1 MAKPKHR
8 PLLEAPH
15 LGGRAYLEA
24 HSFAADDFL
33 ANLLADMVEDT
44 EGLALVAVGG
54 YGRQQLYPKSDLDL
68 VLLHKKRKDIAEI
81 AEKIW
86 YPIWDR
92 GLKLGH
98 GVFTVSEAVNTSKTE
113 LERATSFLTT
123 RLIGGDDNLHDQLD
137 ERIVELWR
145 KNRESM
151 LDQLAR
157 SVHDRH
163 TNSGEAAFQIEPELK
178 EGKGGLRDIHSLIW
192 AERAQEGFAY
202 PFLEELRPHVDTLAA
217 ARVELHRLTGRPGNR
232 VTLDDQDEL
241 AVALGYASGQDLM
254 LRLAQAARRVAWN
267 TDEAWDRWQRSRS
280 RNRRMTDRTTITPEL
295 DIVAGWLE
303 LSVDPADDPT
313 YLLVF
318 AEHAARTGIP
328 MGRVTLSRLAERGGP
343 LPEPWSER
351 CRRLFAE
358 LFMAGSAAI
367 DVVEDLDQ
375 FGLMERL
382 LPEWAAVRCRPQRN
396 VLHTYTVDRHLCEAA
411 VYSASLVDRVV
422 RPDLLVVGTLLH
434 DIGKGYPGDHTEVGV
449 RLIKDIGTRM
459 GYSRQDVGVLVDLCQ
474 QHLLLPD
481 VATRRDLADP
491 GTIRAVAAAVD
502 SVEFLD
508 LLAALTE
515 ADSVA
520 TGPAT
525 WGEWKAG
532 LLRELV
538 RRTTHLLKGGDLV
551 EADGAF
557 PTREILELMALGKR
571 SIVAGKDRLTLV
583 APDEPGLLSRLA
595 GVMAVSGLDVLEA
608 QSYSDEK
615 GMAAN
620 QIVVQH
626 TSGAPVK
633 WDAVGD
639 LLERALNHRVA
650 LAARVAERAR
660 AYQKYQRRL
669 SAAPPRRMVRVD
681 NEISKLAT
689 VVDVH
694 APDSIGLLYRVT
706 RTMSEFRLNITKAK
720 VQTLGPEAV
729 DSFYVTDADGLKLE
743 QNVLDELEVA
753 IRHAMEPPD
762 ANY

>member
-1 MAKPKHR
+1 MGAKNK

-15 LGGRAYLEA
+15 LGGRAYLQA
-24 HSFAADDFL
+24 HSTAADDYL
-33 ANLLADMVEDT
+33 ANLLADMVDDT

-68 VLLHKKRKDIAEI
+68 ILLHNKRKDIAEI

-98 GVFTVSEAVNTSKTE
+98 GVFTVSEAVDISKVE
-113 LERATSFLTT
+113 LERATGFLTT
-123 RLIGGDDNLHDQLD
+123 RLIGGDDDLHNKLD
-137 ERIVELWR
+137 TKIVELWH
-145 KNRESM
+145 KKQEPM
-151 LDQLAR
+151 LDLLAR

-163 TNSGEAAFQIEPELK
+163 IKSGEAAFQIEPELK

-192 AERAQEGFAY
+192 AERASEGFSF
-202 PFLEELRPHVDTLAA
+202 PFLEELRPYGDTLAA
-217 ARVELHRLTGRPGNR
+217 ARVELHRLTGRAGNR
-232 VTLDDQDEL
+232 VTLDDQDEM
-241 AVALGYASGQDLM
+241 ATALGYASGQDLM

-267 TDEAWDRWQRSRS
+267 TDEAWDRWQRGRS
-280 RNRRMTDRTTITPEL
+280 RNRRMTDRTPVTPEL

-303 LSVDPADDPT
+303 LTVDPAEDPT
-313 YLLVF
+313 ALLVF
-318 AEHAARTGIP
+318 AEHAARTGLP
-328 MGRVTLSRLAERGGP
+328 MGRVTLDRLAERGGP
-343 LPEPWSER
+343 LPEPWPER
-351 CRRLFAE
+351 ARQLFAD
-358 LFMAGSAAI
+358 LFIAGSSAI

-375 FGLMERL
+375 FGLMERI

-411 VYSASLVDRVV
+411 VYAASLVDRVV

-459 GYSRQDVGVLVDLCQ
+459 GYSPQDVGVLVDLCQ

-525 WGEWKAG
+525 WGDWKAG

-538 RRTTHLLKGGDLV
+538 SRTTQLLEGGEVGDS
-551 EADGAF
+551 EDSF
-557 PTREILELMALGKR
+557 PTAEVLDLMRSGERTIIAKR
-571 SIVAGKDRLTLV
+571 DRLTLV
-583 APDEPGLLSRLA
+583 APDEPGLFSRLA

-608 QSYSDEK
+608 QAYAD
-615 GMAAN
+615 GDMAAN
-620 QIVVQH
+620 QFVVQY

-633 WDAVGD
+633 WDSVTE
-639 LLERALNHRVA
+639 LVERALDYRVA
-650 LAARVAERAR
+650 IAARVEERAS

-669 SAAPPRRMVRVD
+669 SAAPPRRMVQVD
-681 NEISKLAT
+681 NEISNGAT
-689 VVDVH
+689 VLDVH

-706 RTMSEFRLNITKAK
+706 RTLAEFRLDIRQAK

-729 DSFYVTDADGLKLE
+729 DSFYLTDARGNKLDE
-743 QNVLDELEVA
+743 ELLAELEVA
-753 IRHAMEPPD
+753 IRHAMEPRD
-762 ANY
+762 VQV

>member
-1 MAKPKHR
+1 MAPVKYR
-8 PLLEAPH
+8 SLLEAPH
-15 LGGRAYLEA
+15 LGGRAYLRA

-33 ANLLADMVEDT
+33 ANLLAEMVEDT

-68 VLLHKKRKDIAEI
+68 ILVHNKRPDIAEI
-81 AEKIW
+81 AQKIW

-98 GVFTVSEAVNTSKTE
+98 GVFTVSEAVDISKTE

-123 RLIGGDDNLHDQLD
+123 RLIGGDDELHAQF
-137 ERIVELWR
+137 ERKIVDLWH
-145 KNRESM
+145 KDAEAM
-151 LDQLAR
+151 LDKLAR
-157 SVHDRH
+157 SVHERQVTH
-163 TNSGEAAFQIEPELK
+163 GEAAFQIEPELK
-178 EGKGGLRDIHSLIW
+178 EGKGGLRDLHSLVW
-192 AERAQEGFAY
+192 AELAQEGFSY
-202 PFLEELRPHVDTLAA
+202 PFYEEIRQHSETLAA

-232 VTLDDQDEL
+232 VTLDDQDEM
-241 AVALGYASGQDLM
+241 AAALGYPSGQDLM
-254 LRLAQAARRVAWN
+254 LRIAQAARRIAWN

-280 RNRRMTDRTTITPEL
+280 RNRRMTDRRSVTAQL
-295 DIVAGWLE
+295 DMVAGWLE

-318 AEHAARTGIP
+318 AEHAARTGLP
-328 MGRVTLSRLAERGGP
+328 MGRITLSKLAERGEP
-343 LPEPWSER
+343 LPEPWPER
-351 CRRLFAE
+351 ARQLFAE

-382 LPEWAAVRCRPQRN
+382 VPEWAAVRCKPQRN

-411 VYSASLVDRVV
+411 VYSASLVHKVV

-449 RLIKDIGTRM
+449 RLIKDIGSRM
-459 GYSRQDVGVLVDLCQ
+459 GYSTQDVGVLVDLCQ

-481 VATRRDLADP
+481 VATRRDLTDP

-538 RRTTHLLKGGDLV
+538 RRTTQLLDGGELV
-551 EADGAF
+551 ESEGAF
-557 PTREILELMALGKR
+557 PTAEILDLMATGQRTILA
-571 SIVAGKDRLTLV
+571 SKDRLTLV
-583 APDEPGLLSRLA
+583 TPDEPGLLSRLA

-608 QSYSDEK
+608 QSYSDAD

-626 TSGAPVK
+626 ASGAPVK
-633 WDAVGD
+633 WDAVG
-639 LLERALNHRVA
+639 EMVEKALNHRIA
-650 LAARVAERAR
+650 LAARVDEKSR
-660 AYQKYQRRL
+660 AYRKYKRRL

-681 NEISKLAT
+681 NEISNVAT

-706 RTMSEFRLNITKAK
+706 RTMAEFRLNITQAK

-729 DSFYVTDADGLKLE
+729 DSFYVTDAQGKKLD

-762 ANY
+762 AST

>member
-1 MAKPKHR
+1 MAPVKAR

-15 LGGRAYLEA
+15 LGGRAYLKA

-33 ANLLADMVEDT
+33 ANLLAEMVDDT

-68 VLLHKKRKDIAEI
+68 ILVHNKRRDIAEI
-81 AEKIW
+81 AQAIW

-98 GVFTVSEAVNTSKTE
+98 GVFTVSEAVNISKTE

-123 RLIGGDDNLHDQLD
+123 RLIGGDDELHAQFD
-137 ERIVELWR
+137 RKIVDLWH
-145 KNRESM
+145 KDTESM
-151 LDQLAR
+151 LDKLAR
-157 SVHDRH
+157 SVHDRQ
-163 TNSGEAAFQIEPELK
+163 SKYGEAAFQIEPELK
-178 EGKGGLRDIHSLIW
+178 EGKGGLRDLHSLVW
-192 AERAQEGFAY
+192 AERAKEGFSY
-202 PFLEELRPHVDTLAA
+202 PFYEETRPHSETLAA

-232 VTLDDQDEL
+232 VTLDDQDEM
-241 AVALGYASGQDLM
+241 AAALGYPSGQDLM
-254 LRLAQAARRVAWN
+254 LRIAQAARKIAWN
-267 TDEAWDRWQRSRS
+267 TDEAWDRWQRGRS
-280 RNRRMTDRTTITPEL
+280 RNRRMTDRTSITDQL
-295 DIVAGWLE
+295 DMVAGWLE
-303 LSVDPADDPT
+303 LSVDPADDPIS
-313 YLLVF
+313 LLVF
-318 AEHAARTGIP
+318 AEHAARTGLP
-328 MGRVTLSRLAERGGP
+328 MGRITLSKLAERGRP
-343 LPEPWSER
+343 LPEPWPEKAR
-351 CRRLFAE
+351 ELFAG
-358 LFMAGSAAI
+358 LFMAGSSAI
-367 DVVEDLDQ
+367 DVVEDLDH

-382 LPEWAAVRCRPQRN
+382 IPEWAAVRCKPQRN

-411 VYSASLVDRVV
+411 VYAASLVDKVV

-449 RLIKDIGTRM
+449 RLIKDIGSRM
-459 GYSRQDVGVLVDLCQ
+459 GYSAQDVGVLVDLCQ

-481 VATRRDLADP
+481 VATRRDLTDP

-532 LLRELV
+532 LLGELV
-538 RRTTHLLKGGDLV
+538 RRTTQLLEGGELIDH
-551 EADGAF
+551 EGAF
-557 PTREILELMALGKR
+557 PTADIIDLMKTGQR
-571 SIVAGKDRLTLV
+571 TIVAGKDRLTLV

-608 QSYSDEK
+608 HSYSDSE

-626 TSGAPVK
+626 ASGAPVK
-633 WDAVGD
+633 WDAVGE
-639 LLERALNHRVA
+639 LVEKALNYRVA
-650 LAARVAERAR
+650 LAARVEEKSR
-660 AYQKYQRRL
+660 AYRKYKRRL
-669 SAAPPRRMVRVD
+669 SAAPPRRMVTVD
-681 NEISKLAT
+681 SEISNVAT

-706 RTMSEFRLNITKAK
+706 RTMAEFRLNITQAK

-729 DSFYVTDADGLKLE
+729 DSFYVTDAEGNKLD
-743 QNVLDELEVA
+743 QNLLDELEVA
-753 IRHAMEPPD
+753 IRHAMEPPGD
-762 ANY
+762 ES